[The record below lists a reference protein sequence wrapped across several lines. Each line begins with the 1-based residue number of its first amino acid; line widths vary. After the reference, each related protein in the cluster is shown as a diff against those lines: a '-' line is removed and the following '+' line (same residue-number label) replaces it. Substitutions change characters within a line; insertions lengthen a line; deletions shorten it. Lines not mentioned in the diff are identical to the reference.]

1 MVVFVTL
8 MRVFGAMMVAV
19 VMLMIMIAMAVVVS
33 TAAIR
38 AVGMRM
44 GMGMG
49 MGIGIG
55 VGMRMG
61 VVRVIITLVLMVVV
75 TMVIM
80 SMIMAGVS
88 VPLVVMSVAVIVPA
102 AAGRVMRV
110 IVIMAVFMVV
120 GVTVIIGA
128 ALGLERTLDHAH
140 GTALA
145 TDHLGQ
151 HMVVLDIDGVRR
163 DLRRCVPVADM
174 PGDAHQPQRVLGP
187 HFEQAL
193 HSGPDQDQAA
203 VFELHGIAVIQN
215 RRLVEIEQ
223 NLAPAIALQRDAA
236 AIAVLMV
243 ERQGLNDLVLL
254 DRGLADDG
262 GGAQHDG
269 TRDNEMDQRRSTD
282 RGSTTSITGGVV
294 TQAPAISRNA

>member
-1 MVVFVTL
+1 MVVLVTL
-8 MRVFGAMMVAV
+8 VRVFGAMMVAV
-19 VMLMIMIAMAVVVS
+19 VMLVIMIAMAVVVA

-38 AVGMRM
+38 T
-44 GMGMG
+44 
-49 MGIGIG
+49 

-61 VVRVIITLVLMVVV
+61 VGMVRVIITLVLVVV
-75 TMVIM
+75 VAMVIV

-88 VPLVVMSVAVIVPA
+88 VPLLVMTVAVIVPA
-102 AAGRVMRV
+102 AAGCVMRV
-110 IVIMAVFMVV
+110 IVIMTAFMVV

-128 ALGLERTLDHAH
+128 ALRLERTFDHAH
-140 GTALA
+140 GAALA
-145 TDHLGQ
+145 TDHLGEDV
-151 HMVVLDIDGVRR
+151 VVLDIDGVRR
-163 DLRRCVPVADM
+163 DLRGRVPVADM

-193 HSGPDQDQAA
+193 RSGPDQDQAA
-203 VFELHGIAVIQN
+203 VFEFHGIAIVQN
-215 RRLVEIEQ
+215 RRFVEIEQ
-223 NLAPAIALQRDAA
+223 DLAPAIAFQRDAA
-236 AIAVLMV
+236 AIAVLVV
-243 ERQGLNDLVLL
+243 ERQGLDDLVLL

>member
-1 MVVFVTL
+1 MVVLVTL

-19 VMLMIMIAMAVVVS
+19 VMLMIMIAMAVVVT
-33 TAAIR
+33 TATIR
-38 AVGMRM
+38 A
-44 GMGMG
+44 
-49 MGIGIG
+49 
-55 VGMRMG
+55 MG
-61 VVRVIITLVLMVVV
+61 VLGMIIPLLLIVVMAMVVMAMMIV
-75 TMVIM
+75 TMVM
-80 SMIMAGVS
+80 PGVS
-88 VPLVVMSVAVIVPA
+88 VPVIMVSVAMIMPA
-102 AAGRVMRV
+102 AAGCVMRV
-110 IVIMAVFMVV
+110 IVIMV
-120 GVTVIIGA
+120 VTVIIGA

-140 GTALA
+140 GAALA
-145 TDHLGQ
+145 TDHLGED
-151 HMVVLDIDGVRR
+151 MVVLDIDGVCR
-163 DLRRCVPVADM
+163 DFRRCVPVADM

-193 HSGPDQDQAA
+193 RSGPDQDQAA
-203 VFELHGIAVIQN
+203 VFELHGIAIVQN

-223 NLAPAIALQRDAA
+223 DLAPAIALQRDAA
-236 AIAVLMV
+236 AIAILMV

>member
-1 MVVFVTL
+1 MVVLVTL
-8 MRVFGAMMVAV
+8 VRVFGAMMVAV
-19 VMLMIMIAMAVVVS
+19 VMLMIMIAMAVVV
-33 TAAIR
+33 TAAAIR
-38 AVGMRM
+38 AM
-44 GMGMG
+44 GV
-49 MGIGIG
+49 G
-55 VGMRMG
+55 VGMCMG
-61 VVRVIITLVLMVVV
+61 VVRVIITLVLMVIMAMVV
-75 TMVIM
+75 VAMVIV

-88 VPLVVMSVAVIVPA
+88 VPLFVMSVAVIVPA
-102 AAGRVMRV
+102 AAGCIMRV
-110 IVIMAVFMVV
+110 IVIMTVFMVV

-128 ALGLERTLDHAH
+128 ALRLERTFDHAH
-140 GTALA
+140 GAALA
-145 TDHLGQ
+145 TDHLGED
-151 HMVVLDIDGVRR
+151 MVVLDIDRVRR
-163 DLRRCVPVADM
+163 DLRGRVPVADM

-193 HSGPDQDQAA
+193 RSGSDQDQAA
-203 VFELHGIAVIQN
+203 VFELHGIAIVQN

-223 NLAPAIALQRDAA
+223 DLAPAIAFQRDAA
-236 AIAVLMV
+236 AIAILMV
-243 ERQGLNDLVLL
+243 ERQGLDDLVLL

>member
-1 MVVFVTL
+1 MVVLVTL
-8 MRVFGAMMVAV
+8 VRVLGTVMVAV
-19 VMLMIMIAMAVVVS
+19 VMLMIMIGVAVIMAA
-33 TAAIR
+33 AAIR
-38 AVGMRM
+38 A
-44 GMGMG
+44 
-49 MGIGIG
+49 
-55 VGMRMG
+55 MG
-61 VVRVIITLVLMVVV
+61 VVGMIVLLLLFLAMMFVVMAMMFVAMV
-75 TMVIM
+75 
-80 SMIMAGVS
+80 MAGVS
-88 VPLVVMSVAVIVPA
+88 VPMIMVSVAVIVPA
-102 AAGRVMRV
+102 AAGCVMRV
-110 IVIMAVFMVV
+110 LVIMTVFMVV

-140 GTALA
+140 GAALA
-145 TDHLGQ
+145 ADHLGED
-151 HMVVLDIDGVRR
+151 MVVLDINGVCRDFRR
-163 DLRRCVPVADM
+163 RVPVADM
-174 PGDAHQPQRVLGP
+174 PGDAHQTQPVLSP

-193 HSGPDQDQAA
+193 RSGPDQDQAA
-203 VFELHGIAVIQN
+203 ILELDGIAIIQN
-215 RRLVEIEQ
+215 RWLLEIEQ

-243 ERQGLNDLVLL
+243 ERQGLDDLVLL